1 MGQPRTRNPAQPGLD
16 ERIEVMAG
24 ALVALLSA
32 FAFSMNGVLVR
43 RGVVGA
49 SPAQGAFISVL
60 LGVPLFALA
69 ALVAGQLSRLGDFE
83 LRAYGLLA
91 LAGVIHFVLG
101 RFFNYQ
107 AIAAIGAARTAPLQ
121 TLQIP
126 YTVLVAL
133 VVLGEGVNFWMWVG
147 IALVMVGPAI
157 MVERPRAALPAV
169 DAQGAIAL
177 RQREGYLFAV
187 LSSVAYGTSPILI
200 RAALSG
206 EAGLAVVGGFVSYTA
221 AAGLLL
227 AGLVLPSQRSLIG
240 AFRPAAVR
248 AFFGAG
254 VAIFFAQMLRFIALS
269 LAPVAV
275 VATLQR
281 ASIIF
286 TLMLSWL
293 MNRDLELLTRR
304 LVAGVVVSV
313 LGAVLLVVASVG

>member
-1 MGQPRTRNPAQPGLD
+1 M
-16 ERIEVMAG
+16 IG

-32 FAFSMNGVLVR
+32 FAFSMNSVLVR

-49 SPAQGAFISVL
+49 SAAQGAFISVL
-60 LGVPLFALA
+60 IGVPLFALA
-69 ALVAGQLSRLGDFE
+69 ALIAGQIFRLGHFD
-83 LRAYGLLA
+83 LRAYGFLA
-91 LAGVIHFVLG
+91 LAGVVHFVLG

-133 VVLGEGVNFWMWVG
+133 VVLGEGVTFWMWGG

-157 MVERPRAALPAV
+157 MVERPRAAVPAV
-169 DAQGAIAL
+169 EAQGAIAL

-206 EAGLAVVGGFVSYTA
+206 EAGLAIAGGLISYAA

-227 AGLVLPSQRSLIG
+227 AGLILPSQRSLIG

-254 VAIFFAQMLRFIALS
+254 VAIFLAQMLRFIALS

-281 ASIIF
+281 ASILF
-286 TLMLSWL
+286 TLMFSWL
-293 MNRDLELLTRR
+293 MNRELELLTGR
-304 LVAGVVVSV
+304 LVVGVVISV
-313 LGAVLLVVASVG
+313 AGAVLLVVASTG